1 VASNND
7 LPRASTHLN
16 PALDWCPSACLSHL
30 FLELMR
36 YAASVGVGR
45 AVGGL
50 VHLFHV
56 AWKVA
61 WPGCTEISKS
71 VHHKRHVRPDH
82 DNSVVLQGS
91 RTRPTHRY
99 RPRHAVCSNSPH
111 LCYECKPNA
120 G

>member
-1 VASNND
+1 MASNND

-71 VHHKRHVRPDH
+71 VHHKRHV
-82 DNSVVLQGS
+82 S
-91 RTRPTHRY
+91 RF
-99 RPRHAVCSNSPH
+99 
-111 LCYECKPNA
+111 A
-120 G
+120 GLTDTTNTYIQTTPCRL